1 MYLEGGGIW
10 SVLLLSALKERISKI
25 MYFTST
31 YKNSM
36 QMQFINFVLQNLS
49 HSMF

>member
-10 SVLLLSALKERISKI
+10 SVLLLSALNERISKI

-31 YKNSM
+31 YK
-36 QMQFINFVLQNLS
+36 
-49 HSMF
+49 HSMHHSNLIQYLIETFY

>member
-10 SVLLLSALKERISKI
+10 SVLLLSALNERISKI

-36 QMQFINFVLQNLS
+36 HMHFINLVLHHLS
-49 HSMF
+49 NSMF

>member
-1 MYLEGGGIW
+1 MYLEGGGIL
-10 SVLLLSALKERISKI
+10 SVLLLSALNERISKI

-36 QMQFINFVLQNLS
+36 QMHFK
-49 HSMF
+49 